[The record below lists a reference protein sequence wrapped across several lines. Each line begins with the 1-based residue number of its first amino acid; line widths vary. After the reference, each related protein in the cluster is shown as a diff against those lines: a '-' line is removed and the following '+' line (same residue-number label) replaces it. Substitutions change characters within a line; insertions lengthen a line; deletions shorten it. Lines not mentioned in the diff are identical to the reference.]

1 MGELGKDK
9 TGFNRA
15 KLNDNHCLVG
25 PKDIEMSD
33 NPILIYLYYQ
43 LNTHFLLY
51 NKIGLLVISSSL
63 SNFEGLL
70 ISCEKLYRAHKIV

>member
-15 KLNDNHCLVG
+15 KLNDNHCLVE
-25 PKDIEMSD
+25 PKDVEISD
-33 NPILIYLYYQ
+33 NSILIYLYYQ

-70 ISCEKLYRAHKIV
+70 ISYEKLYRAHKIV